1 MLNQIVQKMR
11 GNTLSRTNQE
21 IQSNNRPPGGDGT
34 GDGSVGG
41 GNKYNLS
48 FSSQF
53 PYFCRLFITYLF
65 ISRQDAYSVL
75 NFEYIKNQ
83 TIDRSRE
90 TDLKTINYICYLLL
104 HCRPRFRLLRVVVFF
119 VL

>member
-1 MLNQIVQKMR
+1 MGKRGIFQITMNSLFICTFTER
-11 GNTLSRTNQE
+11 R
-21 IQSNNRPPGGDGT
+21 RPPPGGDGT

-48 FSSQF
+48 LSSQF

-75 NFEYIKNQ
+75 NFEYIKNHR
-83 TIDRSRE
+83 ILFDGAP
-90 TDLKTINYICYLLL
+90 II
-104 HCRPRFRLLRVVVFF
+104 
-119 VL
+119 